1 MTRVKNKAVLSKYVL
16 FVSCVLLLACVRLVL
31 IAHVSAMSGCRKQKK
46 ISFSRESLD
55 GTPHSQLWEGKR
67 EGARGGKKGGG
78 KEGEKEKGGGK
89 RERRRRDLCIE

>member
-1 MTRVKNKAVLSKYVL
+1 M
-16 FVSCVLLLACVRLVL
+16 L

-55 GTPHSQLWEGKR
+55 GTPHSQLPRRGEKR
-67 EGARGGKKGGG
+67 GRKGGERGGKKGGG

-89 RERRRRDLCIE
+89 REREEEGGGIYALNSVVDDREALHL